1 MWSSFRHSLCLCSAA
16 SERAEQFRGWGA
28 VPTGGNCHIHSVVS
42 VDYFPSL
49 WFSWSSSKWVTRLPN
64 LSFPRVK
71 DKFLLA
77 FILNFRLLFLCL
89 PDPIALNKIFSS
101 SVVFLP
107 FRWLLVPII
116 LLNQVLFNQVLI
128 FCIPPFLHDWT
139 SWHSWPQL
147 KILIV
152 NFLVIFCHLLSLR
165 LSWHW
170 VYSMKWLLGFFCCP
184 RTGKEIVLGGWL
196 PYFLLSFGDGGT
208 DEVAMSRL
216 RWKKSKATPVN
227 SNDLMPISFGN

>member
-16 SERAEQFRGWGA
+16 SEGAEQFRGWGA

-77 FILNFRLLFLCL
+77 FSLNFRLLFLCL
-89 PDPIALNKIFSS
+89 PDPIALNKFFSS

-139 SWHSWPQL
+139 SWRSWPQL

-152 NFLVIFCHLLSLR
+152 NFLVLFLSSVILEAFLALSVLHEMAFGFLLLSKNMNRDCPGR
-165 LSWHW
+165 LIALFSSFLWRW
-170 VYSMKWLLGFFCCP
+170 WNWWSCYEQVKMKRRVKPLLLA
-184 RTGKEIVLGGWL
+184 EMI
-196 PYFLLSFGDGGT
+196 
-208 DEVAMSRL
+208 
-216 RWKKSKATPVN
+216 
-227 SNDLMPISFGN
+227 